1 MGRKRNMNMKISR
14 ETLQKLVIVGVLVFI
29 GTILALLSDVFLTI
43 TNVNNVTRQVS
54 FVVITGCAV
63 TLLMISG
70 NFDLSIGSIL
80 GLTGMLSAYFMT
92 IGIPLWFSIILATL
106 VGTSSGLLNGV
117 LVVKLKIPSIIAT
130 LGTMYAARGVALVI
144 SGGHS
149 IHLGLGPHFTLL
161 GRGYIGPVPI
171 SLLITIFILFL
182 FYFIETK
189 TTLGKYSFAIGGNKR
204 TALLS
209 GIDVD
214 AVVILLYVLVGT
226 LAGFSG
232 TLMASRLGV
241 GQAMVGVGFEFDVIV
256 ATVLGGT
263 SIAGGEGSVF
273 GMLIGAFIIGFIE
286 NGLNLL
292 GIHSFYQSIL
302 KGTVLVGAVLLD
314 RMLKERITS

>member
-1 MGRKRNMNMKISR
+1 MKIRR
-14 ETLQKLVIVGVLVFI
+14 EILQKLVIVVVLLFI
-29 GTILALLSDVFLTI
+29 GIIRALLSDVFLTP
-43 TNVNNVTRQVS
+43 TNLNNVSRQVS
-54 FVVITGCAV
+54 FVVITGCAI

-92 IGIPLWFSIILATL
+92 LGIPLWFSIVLATL
-106 VGTSSGLLNGV
+106 IGTAIGLLNGV

-171 SLLITIFILFL
+171 SLLITISILFL

-189 TTLGKYSFAIGGNKR
+189 TILGKYSFAIGGNKR

-209 GIDVD
+209 GINVD

-226 LAGFSG
+226 LTGFSG

-241 GQAMVGVGFEFDVIV
+241 GQAMVG
-256 ATVLGGT
+256 
-263 SIAGGEGSVF
+263 GSWV
-273 GMLIGAFIIGFIE
+273 
-286 NGLNLL
+286 
-292 GIHSFYQSIL
+292 H
-302 KGTVLVGAVLLD
+302 
-314 RMLKERITS
+314 RR

>member
-1 MGRKRNMNMKISR
+1 MGRERNMKMKINR
-14 ETLQKLVIVGVLVFI
+14 EILQKLVIVGVLIFI
-29 GTILALLSDVFLTI
+29 GIILALLSDVFLTL

-171 SLLITIFILFL
+171 SLLITIFILVL

-209 GIDVD
+209 GINVD

-263 SIAGGEGSVF
+263 SIGGGEGSVF
-273 GMLIGAFIIGFIE
+273 GMLIGAFIIGFIA

-314 RMLKERITS
+314 RILKERIT

>member
-1 MGRKRNMNMKISR
+1 MNMKISR

-273 GMLIGAFIIGFIE
+273 GMLIGAFIIGFIA